1 MSDPGKPNISLDT
14 GFHFHEVDPKSS
26 NAVSAETRRLLSLH
40 PGLAALVTKTAA
52 LPPATA
58 TLDAQTNVVSEPLG
72 DLTGF
77 VNPVNPT
84 LGLVFSGTGFNTIFR
99 PQSPKTPTKLPVPVP
114 GSDNILELNLTA
126 ETLSFAAPL
135 GSVPNRGSGTQG
147 DIFLN
152 GVPYIQSISDV
163 TTSPAQGIHFEPG
176 MWLAV
181 PATAVPAEPATI
193 YTRMASIPHG
203 VTINAQGISL
213 GRKAGKPPFATITV
227 NINPFPIG
235 GAQKPSAP
243 GTRFFPSQT
252 VTNPDTARIP
262 QDLTPFINANTIT
275 QAMLDN
281 PNVVLANEIASQDM
295 QSFVTLIITT
305 DAAGKLPTPPPNPT
319 TPAAPPVT
327 SAPGFGGGTDEIAFL
342 LGDNNA
348 PPQKPN
354 ANAFKMTAVFWIETI
369 LQSIVVPPCTANGLP
384 ITIQAA
390 PVPGSSLR
398 PTFTLTPP
406 KDITVPTTITV
417 PYIQIQYSQTVF
429 LNFNGLTWPHVSV
442 ATLIPAAPIVVPASV
457 WP

>member
-1 MSDPGKPNISLDT
+1 MSKSGKANISLDS
-14 GFHFHEVDPKSS
+14 GFHFDEVDPKSS
-26 NAVSAETRRLLSLH
+26 NVTQAETHKLLSLFPH
-40 PGLAALVTKTAA
+40 LGALLATTTPLSGQT
-52 LPPATA
+52 
-58 TLDAQTNVVSEPLG
+58 DAVSEPLG
-72 DLTGF
+72 DLIGF
-77 VNPVNPT
+77 VNQVDPT
-84 LGLVFSGTGFNTIFR
+84 QGLVFAGTGFNTIFR
-99 PQSPKTPTKLPVPVP
+99 PQSPQTPTPLPVPVP
-114 GSDNILELNLTA
+114 GSDNILELNLTT

-152 GVPYIQSISDV
+152 AVPYVQSISDV
-163 TTSPAQGIHFEPG
+163 TTLPATGIHFEPG

-181 PATAVPAEPATI
+181 PPTTLPPETQTI

-213 GRKAGKPPFATITV
+213 GRTAGKVPFANITV

-235 GAQKPSAP
+235 GAQNP
-243 GTRFFPSQT
+243 PSQPLFNSQT
-252 VTNPDTARIP
+252 AINQNTARIP
-262 QDLTPFINANTIT
+262 QNLTPFISAGTIT

-281 PNVVLANEIASQDM
+281 PNVVLANEIAAQDM

-305 DAAGKLPTPPPNPT
+305 DAAGLLPTPPPNPT
-319 TPAAPPVT
+319 TPPAPPVT
-327 SAPGFGGGTDEIAFL
+327 KPPGFGGGTDDIAFL
-342 LGDNNA
+342 LGDNNT
-348 PPQKPN
+348 PPKKPN

-369 LQSIVVPPCTANGLP
+369 LQSIVVPPCKANGLP

-390 PVPGSSLR
+390 PVAGSSLR

-406 KDITVPTTITV
+406 YDIPQPTTITV
-417 PYIQIQYSQTVF
+417 SYIQIQYSQSVF

-442 ATLIPAAPIVVPASV
+442 ATLIPADPIVVPASV

>member
-1 MSDPGKPNISLDT
+1 MSDPRKSNISLDS

-26 NAVSAETRRLLSLH
+26 NAVETLTRRLLSQN
-40 PGLAALVTKTAA
+40 PGLASLLTKT
-52 LPPATA
+52 LG
-58 TLDAQTNVVSEPLG
+58 AQTDVVSEPLG

-77 VNPVNPT
+77 VNPVDPT
-84 LGLVFSGTGFNTIFR
+84 QGLVFAGTGFNTIFR
-99 PQSPKTPTKLPVPVP
+99 PQSPATPTKLPVPVP
-114 GSDNILELNLTA
+114 KSDNILELNLTT

-152 GVPYIQSISDV
+152 AVPYVQSINDV
-163 TTSPAQGIHFEPG
+163 TTLPAQGIHFEPG

-181 PATAVPAEPATI
+181 PPTTLPAETATI

-213 GRKAGKPPFATITV
+213 GRKAGKVDFSAITV

-235 GAQKPSAP
+235 GAQNPPSSP
-243 GTRFFPSQT
+243 FFPSQT
-252 VTNPDTARIP
+252 VTNQNTARIP
-262 QDLTPFINANTIT
+262 QDLAPFITANTIT
-275 QAMLDN
+275 QPMLDN
-281 PNVVLANEIASQDM
+281 PNVVLANEIASQNM

-305 DAAGKLPTPPPNPT
+305 DAAGSLPTPPPNPT
-319 TPAAPPVT
+319 TPPAPPVT
-327 SAPGFGGGTDEIAFL
+327 KPPGFGGGTDEIAFL
-342 LGDNNA
+342 LGDNNT

-369 LQSIVVPPCTANGLP
+369 LQTIVVPPCKANGLP

-390 PVPGSSLR
+390 PRAGSSLR

-406 KDITVPTTITV
+406 HDILQNTPITV
-417 PYIQIQYSQTVF
+417 PYIQVQYSQTVF

>member
-1 MSDPGKPNISLDT
+1 MSDSVKPNISLDS

-26 NAVSAETRRLLSLH
+26 NAVDDLTRRMLSLH
-40 PGLAALVTKTAA
+40 PGLAALLTKT
-52 LPPATA
+52 LG
-58 TLDAQTNVVSEPLG
+58 AQTDVTSEPLG

-77 VNPVNPT
+77 VNPVDPT
-84 LGLVFSGTGFNTIFR
+84 QGLVFSGTGFNTIFR
-99 PQSPKTPTKLPVPVP
+99 PQSPTTTTKLPVPVP
-114 GSDNILELNLTA
+114 GSDNILELNLTT

-135 GSVPNRGSGTQG
+135 GSVPNRGSGNQG

-152 GVPYIQSISDV
+152 AVPYVQSINDV
-163 TTSPAQGIHFEPG
+163 TTLPASGIHFEPG

-181 PATAVPAEPATI
+181 PPTTLPAETATI

-213 GRKAGKPPFATITV
+213 GRKAGKVDFSKITV

-235 GAQKPSAP
+235 GAQQPSAP
-243 GTRFFPSQT
+243 GTRVFPSQT
-252 VTNPDTARIP
+252 ATNQNTARIP
-262 QDLTPFINANTIT
+262 QDLTPFITANTIT
-275 QAMLDN
+275 QPMLDN
-281 PNVVLANEIASQDM
+281 PNTVLANEIASQNM

-319 TPAAPPVT
+319 NPPAPPVT
-327 SAPGFGGGTDEIAFL
+327 SPPGFGGGTDEIAFQ

-369 LQSIVVPPCTANGLP
+369 LERIVVPVCTADGLP

-390 PVPGSSLR
+390 PRAGSSLR

-406 KDITVPTTITV
+406 KNITAPISIDV

-442 ATLIPAAPIVVPASV
+442 ATLIPATPIVVPASV

>member
-1 MSDPGKPNISLDT
+1 MSNSGKSNISLDS

-26 NAVSAETRRLLSLH
+26 NAVETETRRLLSLN
-40 PGLAALVTKTAA
+40 PGLAALLAA
-52 LPPATA
+52 TT
-58 TLDAQTNVVSEPLG
+58 TLDAQTNVISEPLG

-77 VNPVNPT
+77 VNPVDPT
-84 LGLVFSGTGFNTIFR
+84 QGLVFSGTGFNTIFR
-99 PQSPKTPTKLPVPVP
+99 PQSPKTPTQLPVPVP
-114 GSDNILELNLTA
+114 GSDNVLELNLTT

-135 GSVPNRGSGTQG
+135 GSVPNRGFGTQG

-152 GVPYIQSISDV
+152 AVPYVQSINDV
-163 TTSPAQGIHFEPG
+163 TTLPAQGIHFEPG

-181 PATAVPAEPATI
+181 PPTTQPAEAATT

-213 GRKAGKPPFATITV
+213 GKTLGKPDFSKITV

-235 GAQKPSAP
+235 GVQQPSAP

-252 VTNPDTARIP
+252 ATDQDTARIP
-262 QDLTPFINANTIT
+262 QDLTPFINAGTIT
-275 QAMLDN
+275 QPMLDD
-281 PNVVLANEIASQDM
+281 PNIVLANEIASQNM

-319 TPAAPPVT
+319 NPPAPPVT
-327 SAPGFGGGTDEIAFL
+327 SPPGFGGGTDEIAFL
-342 LGDNNA
+342 LGDNNT

-354 ANAFKMTAVFWIETI
+354 ANAFKMTAVFWIETV
-369 LQSIVVPPCTANGLP
+369 LQSIVVPKCTANGLP

-390 PVPGSSLR
+390 PRAGSSLR

-406 KDITVPTTITV
+406 HDILQDTTITV

-429 LNFNGLTWPHVSV
+429 LNFNTLTWPHVSV
-442 ATLIPAAPIVVPASV
+442 ATLIPAAPIPVPASV

>member
-1 MSDPGKPNISLDT
+1 MSDPRNPNISLDA
-14 GFHFHEVDPKSS
+14 GFHFDEVDPKSS
-26 NAVSAETRRLLSLH
+26 NVPQPETHKLLSLF
-40 PGLAALVTKTAA
+40 PGLGAL
-52 LPPATA
+52 LATTT
-58 TLDAQTNVVSEPLG
+58 TLDEQNNVISQPLG
-72 DLTGF
+72 DLIGF
-77 VNPVNPT
+77 VNPVDPT
-84 LGLVFSGTGFNTIFR
+84 QGLVFSGTGFNTIFR
-99 PQSPKTPTKLPVPVP
+99 PQSPLTPTQLPVPVP
-114 GSDNILELNLTA
+114 GSNNVLELNLTT

-152 GVPYIQSISDV
+152 AVPYVQSISDV
-163 TTSPAQGIHFEPG
+163 TTLPATGIHFEPG

-181 PATAVPAEPATI
+181 PPTTLPSVTQTI

-213 GRKAGKPPFATITV
+213 GRKAGKVPFANITV

-235 GAQKPSAP
+235 GAQKPSSQP
-243 GTRFFPSQT
+243 LFPSQT
-252 VTNPDTARIP
+252 ATNQNTARIP
-262 QDLTPFINANTIT
+262 QNLTPFAGTIT

-305 DAAGKLPTPPPNPT
+305 DAAGLLPTPPPDPT
-319 TPAAPPVT
+319 VPPKPPVT
-327 SAPGFGGGTDEIAFL
+327 SPPGFGGGTDEIAFL
-342 LGDNNA
+342 LGDNNT

-354 ANAFKMTAVFWIETI
+354 ANAFKMTAIFWIETV
-369 LQSIVVPPCTANGLP
+369 LAKIVVPPCKANGLP

-390 PVPGSSLR
+390 PVAGSSLR

-406 KDITVPTTITV
+406 HDILQNTPLTV

-429 LNFNGLTWPHVSV
+429 LNFSGLTWPHASV
-442 ATLIPAAPIVVPASV
+442 ATLIPAAPIVVPASA
-457 WP
+457 W

>member
-1 MSDPGKPNISLDT
+1 MSDSVKSNISLDS

-26 NAVSAETRRLLSLH
+26 NAVDEVTRKLLSLN
-40 PGLAALVTKTAA
+40 PGLAALLAKSTA
-52 LPPATA
+52 PPATTT

-77 VNPVNPT
+77 VNPVDPT
-84 LGLVFSGTGFNTIFR
+84 QGLVFAGTGFNTIFR
-99 PQSPKTPTKLPVPVP
+99 PQSPTTPTKLPVPVP
-114 GSDNILELNLTA
+114 SSDNVLELNLTT

-135 GSVPNRGSGTQG
+135 GSVPNRGSGAQG

-152 GVPYIQSISDV
+152 AVPYVQSINDV
-163 TTSPAQGIHFEPG
+163 TTLPAQGIHFEPG

-181 PATAVPAEPATI
+181 PPTTQPPETATI

-213 GRKAGKPPFATITV
+213 GRKTGKPPFSTITV

-235 GAQKPSAP
+235 GAQQPSAP
-243 GTRFFPSQT
+243 GTRAFASQT
-252 VTNPDTARIP
+252 VTNQNTARIP
-262 QDLTPFINANTIT
+262 QDLTPFAATIT

-281 PNVVLANEIASQDM
+281 PNVVLANEIASQNM

-319 TPAAPPVT
+319 TPPAPPVT
-327 SAPGFGGGTDEIAFL
+327 SPPGFGGGTDEIAFL
-342 LGDNNA
+342 LGDNNS

-354 ANAFKMTAVFWIETI
+354 ANAFKMTAIFWIETV
-369 LQSIVVPPCTANGLP
+369 LQDIVVPPCTANCLP

-406 KDITVPTTITV
+406 YDILKNTTITV

-429 LNFNGLTWPHVSV
+429 LNFGPLTWPHASV